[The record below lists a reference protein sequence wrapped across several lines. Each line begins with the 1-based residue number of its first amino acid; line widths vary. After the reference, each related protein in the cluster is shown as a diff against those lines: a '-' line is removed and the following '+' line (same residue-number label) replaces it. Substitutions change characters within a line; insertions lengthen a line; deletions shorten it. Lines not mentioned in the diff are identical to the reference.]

1 LRIPIFPTL
10 ALAKVIARFR
20 FSLLDNRPV
29 IPVGV
34 ITTQPDHSPMFAITP
49 R

>member
-1 LRIPIFPTL
+1 
-10 ALAKVIARFR
+10 VIASFR
-20 FSLLDNRPV
+20 LKLLDKKPV
-29 IPVGV
+29 IPMGV